1 MHSTG
6 SVQKLKQTETHKYR
20 ININTAHMHRQKQR
34 EIYRHNNTASKGVK
48 FVAKMRWRKV
58 NLNTLSDIYFE

>member
-6 SVQKLKQTETHKYR
+6 SVQKSKQTETHKYR
-20 ININTAHMHRQKQR
+20 ININTAHIHRQKQR

-48 FVAKMRWRKV
+48 SCSQDEVEKG
-58 NLNTLSDIYFE
+58 